1 MILIQVNGNVLTAC
15 PPHLIPPLLVGFAV
29 DKKFVLT
36 LLFPKAGAGGGLLGV
51 ERGPVKSQTS
61 NHKHGLNEP
70 HCPEHW
76 LHYGALKQG
85 SFL

>member
-1 MILIQVNGNVLTAC
+1 MILIQVNGHVLTAS
-15 PPHLIPPLLVGFAV
+15 PPHLIPPLLVDFAV

-61 NHKHGLNEP
+61 NHKHVQL
-70 HCPEHW
+70 W
-76 LHYGALKQG
+76 IK
-85 SFL
+85 